1 MPKGLGTAGGAE
13 GPVLY
18 GDARPDD
25 STVSRSLFPACLH
38 TCKHSLHNT
47 KGERKRPGGPARP
60 CHGDEII
67 AAGAYE
73 RKTSPSR
80 R

>member
-1 MPKGLGTAGGAE
+1 MGRETDMPKGLGTADGAE

-25 STVSRSLFPACLH
+25 ATVSRSLFPACRH
-38 TCKHSLHNT
+38 TCKHCLHNT
-47 KGERKRPGGPARP
+47 EGKRKRARRTGPALP
-60 CHGDEII
+60 
-67 AAGAYE
+67 
-73 RKTSPSR
+73 R

>member
-18 GDARPDD
+18 GDARPNDG
-25 STVSRSLFPACLH
+25 TVSRSLFPACLH

-47 KGERKRPGGPARP
+47 KMS
-60 CHGDEII
+60 I
-67 AAGAYE
+67 GAKYL
-73 RKTSPSR
+73 TAHIPDI
-80 R
+80 